1 MDKALK
7 HEEGY
12 MKYFM
17 LECFNTETG
26 EQGVC
31 LYAVGPCEK
40 AALDCIKPPYEVNNI
55 YELSEEQYKEGIE
68 VMSTMIP
75 DSEGHKFTTVEGRK
89 ELMQKYGKGSW
100 PYDGVNEDG
109 EQVMVSISTDS
120 IVVKT
125 YQRNGWTRVNYYDEE
140 GYPDGETFEGRW
152 NTPKN
157 VTVSEK
163 GTNPQPEVIKVAKS
177 TLEEVITKGRV
188 IDIIQNLKGNCDHR
202 FYDEA
207 LTDVQ
212 SEVLAL
218 EAKEE

>member
-1 MDKALK
+1 
-7 HEEGY
+7 
-12 MKYFM
+12 
-17 LECFNTETG
+17 
-26 EQGVC
+26 
-31 LYAVGPCEK
+31 
-40 AALDCIKPPYEVNNI
+40 
-55 YELSEEQYKEGIE
+55 
-68 VMSTMIP
+68 MSTMIP

-89 ELMQKYGKGSW
+89 ELMKKYGEGSW
-100 PYDGVNEDG
+100 PYSGVNEDG
-109 EQVMVSISTDS
+109 EEVLVSISTDG
-120 IVVKT
+120 IVVRT
-125 YQRNGWTRVNYYDEE
+125 NQTNGWVRVNYYDADGEPE
-140 GYPDGETFEGRW
+140 GETFEGRW

-177 TLEEVITKGRV
+177 TLEEAIKKGQV

-218 EAKEE
+218 

>member
-1 MDKALK
+1 M
-7 HEEGY
+7 G
-12 MKYFM
+12 
-17 LECFNTETG
+17 
-26 EQGVC
+26 
-31 LYAVGPCEK
+31 
-40 AALDCIKPPYEVNNI
+40 
-55 YELSEEQYKEGIE
+55 
-68 VMSTMIP
+68 TMIP

-89 ELMQKYGKGSW
+89 ELMQKYGKDSW

-125 YQRNGWTRVNYYDEE
+125 YQHNGWTRVNYYDEE
-140 GYPDGETFEGRW
+140 GYPNGEKFEGRW
-152 NTPKN
+152 GTPKN

-177 TLEEVITKGRV
+177 TLEEVITKGQV

-218 EAKEE
+218 EVKEV